1 MQTTFSRST
10 FLAAAAAATL
20 APRLG
25 AAQTLVPLRATSAI
39 DDPATPFLYA
49 MQGGLFRK
57 AGLDA
62 TIARST
68 SGAAAASA
76 LVGGSFEVAKAS
88 TISFLSAY
96 AHGLPLVA
104 VAAAGDYDISR
115 PNAALA
121 VKPDSSIHT
130 GADLNGKIVAVSALN
145 DVFTLVARAWVDGH
159 GGDSST
165 IKFVELPMSSAAEA
179 LGAGRIDA
187 AVIVEPYLDGD
198 LEAGTIR
205 NLGDPV
211 GAIGRHHT
219 DSVWFMTADY
229 VKKNPDVVNRFMRTI
244 RDAAIYVNGHPAE
257 TAPLLIEFA
266 KMEPSRLKY
275 RTIEGTRLDPANL
288 QPLIDAAYRY
298 KFIPDHINAKDLIYA
313 NALR

>member
-1 MQTTFSRST
+1 MQTFSRSAFLT
-10 FLAAAAAATL
+10 TAALAAL
-20 APRLG
+20 VPPRLA
-25 AAQTLVPLRATSAI
+25 AAQTLTPLRATSAI

-49 MQGGLFRK
+49 MTSGLFRK

-76 LVGGSFEVAKAS
+76 LVGGTFEVAKAS

-96 AHGLPLVA
+96 VHGLPLIA
-104 VAAAGDYDISR
+104 VAAAGDYDVSR

-121 VKPDSSIHT
+121 VKPDAPIHT
-130 GADLNGKIVAVSALN
+130 GADLNGKIIAVSALN
-145 DVFTLVARAWVDGH
+145 DVFTLAARAWVDVH

-165 IKFVELPMSSAAEA
+165 VKFVELPMSDAAEA

-187 AVIVEPYLDGD
+187 AVIVEPYLDAD
-198 LEAGTIR
+198 LQTGSIR
-205 NLGDPV
+205 NLGDPI

-219 DSVWFMTADY
+219 DSVWFMTTDY

-244 RDAAIYVNGHPAE
+244 REAAIYVNAHPAE
-257 TAPLLIEFA
+257 TAPLLIQFA
-266 KMEPSRLKY
+266 KMTPSRLKY

-298 KFIPDHINAKDLIYA
+298 KFIPQRIDARDLIYA
-313 NALR
+313 DALR